1 MQVEIIKIG
10 NIIGPNSFP
19 FHNKGNDN
27 IILVATDGDKLYNY
41 YLEILKKNRPQFRYQ
56 KTTQSIVGYVVLSYL
71 QKTPKTLIGECDGSP
86 IVGKP
91 YTINNSNWHTSTVED
106 IIEDC
111 VLVTKNSVYAIHNLS
126 KLRDKKI
133 QDLGL

>member
-19 FHNKGNDN
+19 FHNKGNDK

-71 QKTPKTLIGECDGSP
+71 QKTPKTLIGECDGNP
-86 IVGKP
+86 IIGKP

-111 VLVTKNSVYAIHNLS
+111 IIVTKNSIYAIHNLS
-126 KLRDKKI
+126 KIREKKI
-133 QDLGL
+133 NDLGL